1 MFISSMADSI
11 SDMASN
17 QSGERR
23 VVSQL
28 MEGLKPCPCAIRFT
42 PGRSGIEKTIEIYPA
57 SRSDFVCARS
67 SSIPHGD
74 EAQRACRLERLHF
87 H

>member
-1 MFISSMADSI
+1 MAESI

-42 PGRSGIEKTIEIYPA
+42 TGRSGIEKTIEIYPA

-67 SSIPHGD
+67 SSLPHSPFGD
-74 EAQRACRLERLHF
+74 KAQRACRLERLHF